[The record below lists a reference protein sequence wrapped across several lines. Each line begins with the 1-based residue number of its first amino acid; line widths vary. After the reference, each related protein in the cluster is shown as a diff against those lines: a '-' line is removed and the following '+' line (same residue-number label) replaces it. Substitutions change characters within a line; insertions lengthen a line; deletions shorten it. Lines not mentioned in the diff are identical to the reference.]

1 MGALDWTKTNSQ
13 AKVQGEINL
22 HKFLK
27 GRQLVQI
34 KV

>member
-1 MGALDWTKTNSQ
+1 MGALDWIKMNPQ

-27 GRQLVQI
+27 GGQLVQ
-34 KV
+34 VRV